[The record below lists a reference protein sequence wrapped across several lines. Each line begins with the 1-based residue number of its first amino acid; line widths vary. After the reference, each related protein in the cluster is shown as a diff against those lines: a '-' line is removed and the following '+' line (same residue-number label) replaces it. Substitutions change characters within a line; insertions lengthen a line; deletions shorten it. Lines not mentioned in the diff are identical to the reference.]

1 MHFQWIALKYFRE
14 VVHARSIRK
23 AAERLHVAPSALNRQ
38 IIKLEEQI
46 GCQLFERCADGVR
59 PTSAGDVFHQYV
71 LKAQN
76 DLARALS
83 EIDELR
89 RIRRGHV
96 SLTCEEGLAKDL
108 LPGLIVGYREHHPH
122 VTFAVRVRDMEG
134 VVEEVGDGSAD
145 IGIAFN
151 PIRDPRVRRH
161 GEVAVAIGAVMR
173 PDHALAAQ
181 PVLRL
186 ADLMSEPLILPDAG
200 YSLRHLFDGQFDGSG
215 DSLFFRVAETTSF
228 EAMTAM
234 VKAGLGIGIRS
245 RVGIR
250 GEIARGEVAFVPVVE
265 RSFHNESVVA
275 MVKARRTLPVAA
287 AVFADRLAG
296 ALSSLGDAGEQPW
309 PEPAMEGLLRAV
321 SGARAEA
328 HPTSLR
334 AVP

>member
-14 VVHARSIRK
+14 VVRARSIRK

-89 RIRRGHV
+89 RVRRGHV
-96 SLTCEEGLAKDL
+96 TVACEEGLAKDL
-108 LPGLIVGYREHHPH
+108 LPDLVVAYRKNHPN
-122 VTFAVRVRDMEG
+122 VTFAVHVRDMEG

-151 PIRDPRVRRH
+151 PTRDPRVRWH
-161 GEVAVAIGAVMR
+161 GEIAVAIGAVMR
-173 PDHALAAQ
+173 PDHPLASR

-200 YSLRHLFDGQFDGSG
+200 YSIRHLFDGQFDGSG

-234 VKAGLGIGIRS
+234 VKAGIGIGIRS

-250 GEIARGEVAFVPVVE
+250 GEIARGEVTFVPVVE
-265 RSFHNESVVA
+265 RRFHNETIAVT
-275 MVKARRTLPVAA
+275 VKMRRTLPVAA
-287 AVFADRLAG
+287 AVFADRVAEALVTLDDRGEAPPFPQAG
-296 ALSSLGDAGEQPW
+296 K
-309 PEPAMEGLLRAV
+309 GLLRAV
-321 SGARAEA
+321 VGA
-328 HPTSLR
+328 
-334 AVP
+334 